1 MTALIWLLPV
11 AALALG
17 LRLRSGRIRR
27 LTAQVDDLT
36 AELEKADAR
45 CGDLTADLATQNA
58 AADRLH
64 RLARYRGLQTAMERA
79 RTRDAQQDSA
89 EWAAIAKAYLERL
102 VCERERAE
110 LLALDAAVS
119 TVEDGL
125 REIGAGT

>member
-27 LTAQVDDLT
+27 LTALVDALT
-36 AELEKADAR
+36 AELAKQDRALR
-45 CGDLTADLATQNA
+45 QDLRLVEEMA
-58 AADRLH
+58 A
-64 RLARYRGLQTAMERA
+64 QTAMERA

-89 EWAAIAKAYLERL
+89 EWAGIAKAYLERL